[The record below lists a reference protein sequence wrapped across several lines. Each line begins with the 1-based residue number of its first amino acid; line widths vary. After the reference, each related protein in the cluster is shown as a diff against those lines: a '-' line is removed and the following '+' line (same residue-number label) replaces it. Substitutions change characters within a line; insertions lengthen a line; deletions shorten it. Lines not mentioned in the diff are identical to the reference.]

1 MKILFLFSLLLIL
14 PSFIHLD
21 TQNIPFIRFPFLSF
35 LQFFCFLRS
44 FLFMNFV
51 SNCRKDRKPPPFCFI
66 LSSFLNLFVPFC
78 FALTGGL
85 WTFSNIPPL
94 RHVTMLT
101 FDLYSFSL
109 YLYKP
114 KVFLRCF
121 LFYYPLSHQSASR
134 HFFSPYYLYAFLCL
148 YLYDIS
154 SFFFYV
160 LLYFLL

>member
-1 MKILFLFSLLLIL
+1 
-14 PSFIHLD
+14 
-21 TQNIPFIRFPFLSF
+21 
-35 LQFFCFLRS
+35 
-44 FLFMNFV
+44 MNFV

-114 KVFLRCF
+114 KVFYGVFCF
-121 LFYYPLSHQSASR
+121 TTPFHTNLPLVTSFPRIIYMLFFACTCTTSVL
-134 HFFSPYYLYAFLCL
+134 FFST
-148 YLYDIS
+148 
-154 SFFFYV
+154 FFFTFCCKVSMSNV
-160 LLYFLL
+160 LSLLGGHGGEKKIMKFDMTKKKL